1 MINAVLLLITPGPTW
16 KRLASAD
23 RPAWMVLLFSFLP
36 SVCISCAI
44 EAWAL
49 ASMGTFDNS
58 LQRLHKID
66 VSLASRYGTSQAVFA
81 LCSLVVATMFIRNIA
96 IGINVRASFG
106 LIFKTVA
113 YALSAGYLF
122 RILDAW
128 DFMNTWLVCGISVVF
143 LFAVLYTAMPNFI
156 RPDPAKAFG
165 LYLTFAVIVAA
176 CLISSHMLSYLVL
189 DEKLFKGGF
198 GFGFLGF

>member
-1 MINAVLLLITPGPTW
+1 MINAVLLLVSPGPTW

-23 RPAWMVLLFSFLP
+23 RPAWMVLLLSFLP

-49 ASMGTFDNS
+49 ASKGTFDNS
-58 LQRLHKID
+58 LQRLQKID
-66 VSLASRYGTSQAVFA
+66 VGLASRYGTSQAIFA
-81 LCSLVVATMFIRNIA
+81 FGSLLLASMFIRNIA
-96 IGINVRASFG
+96 VGINVRASFG

-128 DFMNTWLVCGISVVF
+128 DFMNTWLVCGITVVF
-143 LFAVLYTAMPNFI
+143 LFGVLYTAMPNFI

-165 LYLTFAVIVAA
+165 LYLTFAVIVSA
-176 CLISSHMLSYLVL
+176 CVVSSHILSYLVL
-189 DEKLFKGGF
+189 DEKLFKGGC
-198 GFGFLGF
+198 GIGVLGI